1 MDKSVLQWVLTQSQ
15 DMILHY
21 SYYYCIMFTLFILQI
36 VQKATLELNGQARA
50 LIVKST
56 RVGINVALATA
67 MRKVKSLLLVLL

>member
-1 MDKSVLQWVLTQSQ
+1 
-15 DMILHY
+15 
-21 SYYYCIMFTLFILQI
+21 MFTLFILQI